1 MQAALPITQPL
12 RLPTYSVAAI
22 VLTSLM
28 VVPAPG
34 NSALPAEVLVSE
46 PIRVESMEEGEGWP
60 LAEAKERSATEVA
73 KAEFLAKSER
83 GLPQLTRGE
92 AVVEGKTNSQK
103 DLPEDSKISA
113 ATMVADS
120 VKVKANANVAAQ
132 EEARALIVQHALSW
146 RGVPYAWGGE
156 SRAGIDCSALVQTV
170 YRKAGVEM
178 PRTSYEQF
186 RMGVGLPKN
195 QLLPGD
201 LVFFST
207 NGPGASHVGIYL
219 GEQKFISAT
228 SHRVE
233 IQSLDTLYWK
243 RAYRGSRRTI

>member
-22 VLTSLM
+22 VLTSFM
-28 VVPAPG
+28 VIPIPG
-34 NSALPAEVLVSE
+34 ISASPAEVLVSE
-46 PIRVESMEEGEGWP
+46 PIRLESMEEGEGWP

-83 GLPQLTRGE
+83 GSPQLTRGE
-92 AVVEGKTNSQK
+92 PVVEGKTNSQT
-103 DLPEDSKISA
+103 DLPEDSKINA

-120 VKVKANANVAAQ
+120 VKVKASANAATQ

-170 YRKAGVEM
+170 YQKAGVEM

-243 RAYRGSRRTI
+243 RAYRGSRRAI